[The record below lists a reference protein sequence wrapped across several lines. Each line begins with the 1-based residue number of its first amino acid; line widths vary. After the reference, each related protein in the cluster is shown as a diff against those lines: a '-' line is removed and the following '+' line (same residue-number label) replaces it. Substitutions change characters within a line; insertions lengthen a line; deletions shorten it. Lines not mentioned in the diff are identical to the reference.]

1 MADER
6 KRSDQDQQSLNALA
20 FEQAPVGLVLTE
32 NRIIRACNATFASI
46 FGYEKDELLGQSF
59 RVLYASGDEF
69 EQIRDVGLKAL
80 RDGGQYSDE
89 RIMPRKDGSLFWCR
103 VRAHS
108 PTPDEPLRRTILSY
122 ADISDR
128 RPYMALS
135 ARERQIV
142 THLIGGKTS
151 KEIARQIE
159 ISPRT
164 VEFYRARMLK
174 KFNVSNV
181 TELLAHLVD
190 API

>member
-1 MADER
+1 
-6 KRSDQDQQSLNALA
+6 
-20 FEQAPVGLVLTE
+20 
-32 NRIIRACNATFASI
+32 
-46 FGYEKDELLGQSF
+46 
-59 RVLYASGDEF
+59 
-69 EQIRDVGLKAL
+69 
-80 RDGGQYSDE
+80 
-89 RIMPRKDGSLFWCR
+89 MPD
-103 VRAHS
+103 
-108 PTPDEPLRRTILSY
+108 DPLRRTILSY

-151 KEIARQIE
+151 KEIPRRIE